1 MMNVD
6 KIQFRPDGSQ
16 ITPEQFG
23 FNLVCEKCGNTRTR
37 LIPTSHYNTGYETPD
52 MITMHLTCTNCH
64 NDIEYVIYKNNKF
77 QVEWSQTID
86 SFNINGDHTFGYG
99 ITIEKF
105 EDGTLVPNIH
115 YNSPHEGGPLLS
127 CEKNPSE
134 QYRERFKNYFEMAVI
149 EEGEYWNIA
158 SRMVLRK
165 YNLEEYAGV

>member
-1 MMNVD
+1 MRTDLPQCDFSNCKFYQD
-6 KIQFRPDGSQ
+6 GNCIKIS
-16 ITPEQFG
+16 E
-23 FNLVCEKCGNTRTR
+23 
-37 LIPTSHYNTGYETPD
+37 YNRCAYRASKD
-52 MITMHLTCTNCH
+52 
-64 NDIEYVIYKNNKF
+64 NKF

-86 SFNINGDHTFGYG
+86 SFNINGNHTYGYG

-115 YNSPHEGGPLLS
+115 YNSPHEGGALLS

-158 SRMVLRK
+158 SRMILRK